1 MSIGG
6 ENVVIPP
13 PPKGDASGGGKDTPI
28 DGASKD
34 SHMEQLPY
42 ELKQLK
48 LQSKIDKLK
57 KELKDSRSQQL
68 SSSSSLNEETD
79 ASSKEE
85 VKGKRGRKGDKRSYN
100 TTSINYDNLHP
111 SSAFTSVPVGKALR
125 FNGIDYTKWRYL
137 RKMHLISLNLST

>member
-13 PPKGDASGGGKDTPI
+13 PPKGDAS
-28 DGASKD
+28 
-34 SHMEQLPY
+34 
-42 ELKQLK
+42 
-48 LQSKIDKLK
+48 
-57 KELKDSRSQQL
+57 
-68 SSSSSLNEETD
+68 D

-100 TTSINYDNLHP
+100 TTSINYDNLPP

-137 RKMHLISLNLST
+137 RKMHLISLNLSA